1 MTRIK
6 IKKLV
11 WDEYNVDHI
20 KKHNVTVLEVE
31 EVAENIITH
40 KKAKKGRYLIM
51 GRAGGRMISVAVSK
65 QEAGVYYPATAR
77 DSAKKERKIIY
88 EKEKI

>member
-6 IKKLV
+6 INQLV
-11 WDEYNVDHI
+11 WDEWNIEHI
-20 KKHNVTVLEVE
+20 RKHDVTKDEVE
-31 EVAENIITH
+31 VVAKNIVTH

-51 GRAGGRMISVAVSK
+51 GRVSSRILSVAISRK
-65 QEAGVYYPATAR
+65 GIGVYYPVMAR
-77 DSAKKERKIIY
+77 DSAKKERRIVY

>member
-6 IKKLV
+6 IKKLL
-11 WDEYNVDHI
+11 WDKWNVEHI
-20 KKHNVTVLEVE
+20 KKHNITVDEVE
-31 EVAENIITH
+31 EVAKNIITH
-40 KKAKKGRYLIM
+40 KKAKLGRYLIM
-51 GRAGGRMISVAVSK
+51 GRVGGRMISVAVSK